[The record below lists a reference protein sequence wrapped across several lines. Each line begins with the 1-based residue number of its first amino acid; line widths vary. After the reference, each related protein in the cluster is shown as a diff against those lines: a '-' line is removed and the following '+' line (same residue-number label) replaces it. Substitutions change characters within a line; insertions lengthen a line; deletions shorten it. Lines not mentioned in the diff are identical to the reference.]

1 MEHEHDRR
9 EFTRVQVKLQAELM
23 SGGNVVI
30 QGQLGN
36 VSFNGMLLDCA
47 VSLPE
52 GTACQVF
59 LNLDGAQGA
68 PCIQARGIVTR
79 VESSG
84 LAVQFVEIQGDES
97 AGHLRNLVLYNSG
110 PHTQQVE
117 REFQEHIGLKS
128 K

>member
-52 GTACQVF
+52 GTALPSLF
-59 LNLDGAQGA
+59 KPGWG
-68 PCIQARGIVTR
+68 TR
-79 VESSG
+79 CTLYSSTRHC
-84 LAVQFVEIQGDES
+84 DES
-97 AGHLRNLVLYNSG
+97 RV
-110 PHTQQVE
+110 V
-117 REFQEHIGLKS
+117 RIGCS
-128 K
+128 IC

>member
-1 MEHEHDRR
+1 MEHERR

-36 VSFNGMLLDCA
+36 VSFNGMLLHCE

-59 LNLDGAQGA
+59 LNLDGTQGA
-68 PCIQARGIVTR
+68 PCIQARGIVSR
-79 VESSG
+79 VEASG
-84 LAVQFVEIQGDES
+84 LAVQFVEIQGPES

-110 PHTQQVE
+110 PNTQQVE
-117 REFQEHIGLKS
+117 REFQAHVGLQS